1 MSQVDRSKVITDT
14 ETVDQGDADT
24 DRESP
29 AGPEESPSLRVC
41 DLHEV
46 DLGDGGH
53 HSQPLQ
59 DPAQVEQPDV
69 ALREGEDSPASQEG
83 STEDHQSQ
91 SPTSNISIN
100 HGLSFSLVTAEFL
113 PNFPARMPV
122 ATAPKSWPM
131 LLREAIQLFSS
142 GLIGISDSSWGSRMA
157 ENPSTVPGS
166 DQLRLTDFYNSP

>member
-46 DLGDGGH
+46 DLSDGGH

-91 SPTSNISIN
+91 SPTSNIFYKSRPLPPFSHCRISTEFPGQN
-100 HGLSFSLVTAEFL
+100 ASGHGSKELANVTERSDPALLVWADRHLGLQLGKEDGRE
-113 PNFPARMPV
+113 PQHC
-122 ATAPKSWPM
+122 SWK
-131 LLREAIQLFSS
+131 RSVKI
-142 GLIGISDSSWGSRMA
+142 D
-157 ENPSTVPGS
+157 
-166 DQLRLTDFYNSP
+166 